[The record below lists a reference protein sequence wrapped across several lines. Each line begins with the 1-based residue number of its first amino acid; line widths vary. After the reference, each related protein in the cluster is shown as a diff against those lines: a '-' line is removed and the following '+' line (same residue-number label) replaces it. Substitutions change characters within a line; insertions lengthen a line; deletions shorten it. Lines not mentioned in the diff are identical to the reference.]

1 MSADDNDMWLAVAAR
16 LLPNLGHPDR
26 PPHTPV
32 VGEPHRPEHPRG
44 RATAR
49 RTTRGYG

>member
-1 MSADDNDMWLAVAAR
+1 MACGRGPAAAQ
-16 LLPNLGHPDR
+16 PGHPDR